1 MKFHY
6 DILDIDAFLII
17 SIILIVL
24 NLKADDFNNFG
35 KLLTIISL
43 TSVSSLLYFLR

>member
-6 DILDIDAFLII
+6 DILGVDAFLII
-17 SIILIVL
+17 SVISVFLILKV
-24 NLKADDFNNFG
+24 DDSNNFG

-43 TSVSSLLYFLR
+43 YSVSSLLYFLR